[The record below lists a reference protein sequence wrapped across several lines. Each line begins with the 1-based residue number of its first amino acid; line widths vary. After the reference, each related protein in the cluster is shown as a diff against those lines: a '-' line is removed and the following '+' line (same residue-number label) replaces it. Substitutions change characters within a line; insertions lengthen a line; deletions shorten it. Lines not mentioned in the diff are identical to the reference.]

1 MAETPDNAEA
11 AELHQVSVE
20 LWLIGRRDE
29 ALLAFRQAL
38 GGESD
43 AIALQLR
50 DTLPNSYDDPDA
62 KRYLMSNVGIQCY
75 ETVEHQTSMAIAGW
89 LLFFYIVG
97 VPSLIVYVTTQRT
110 PKELDEKH
118 YRVLYGF
125 LYNGYA
131 LDFAWWEA
139 RHDSAEDFF

>member
-62 KRYLMSNVGIQCY
+62 TPDRPINLQQQNAFAAYRNTARMTTDDARAWFNVGLTHEKEGVRSRQGRRSRNRSRATT
-75 ETVEHQTSMAIAGW
+75 ETSRPRRWGGATRRWRWSCAG
-89 LLFFYIVG
+89 G
-97 VPSLIVYVTTQRT
+97 
-110 PKELDEKH
+110 
-118 YRVLYGF
+118 
-125 LYNGYA
+125 
-131 LDFAWWEA
+131 
-139 RHDSAEDFF
+139 

>member
-11 AELHQVSVE
+11 VELHQVSVE

-29 ALLAFRQAL
+29 ALRAFRQAL

-62 KRYLMSNVGIQCY
+62 TPDRPINLQQQNAFAAYRNTARMTTDDARALRFGLMPL
-75 ETVEHQTSMAIAGW
+75 ALIANGH
-89 LLFFYIVG
+89 IT
-97 VPSLIVYVTTQRT
+97 PSPRAGQ
-110 PKELDEKH
+110 
-118 YRVLYGF
+118 
-125 LYNGYA
+125 A
-131 LDFAWWEA
+131 
-139 RHDSAEDFF
+139 

>member
-62 KRYLMSNVGIQCY
+62 TPDRPINLQQQNAFAAYRNTARMTTDDARAWFNVGLTH
-75 ETVEHQTSMAIAGW
+75 E
-89 LLFFYIVG
+89 
-97 VPSLIVYVTTQRT
+97 
-110 PKELDEKH
+110 KEG
-118 YRVLYGF
+118 RAV
-125 LYNGYA
+125 
-131 LDFAWWEA
+131 EA
-139 RHDSAEDFF
+139 RQAFEESFKS

>member
-62 KRYLMSNVGIQCY
+62 TPDRPINLQQQNAFAAYRNTARMTTDDARAWFNVGLTH
-75 ETVEHQTSMAIAGW
+75 EKEGRAVEA
-89 LLFFYIVG
+89 L
-97 VPSLIVYVTTQRT
+97 SLI
-110 PKELDEKH
+110 H
-118 YRVLYGF
+118 I
-125 LYNGYA
+125 
-131 LDFAWWEA
+131 
-139 RHDSAEDFF
+139 